1 MKTLLFIF
9 LLENSR
15 NDIPVLVFENTGK
28 AGPGECHA
36 LIIYVTLVLAL
47 FRLRWHNPKTE
58 STLIAFSNLF
68 SKTPDSK
75 RTQNESQNSLKTA
88 PKLLP

>member
-15 NDIPVLVFENTGK
+15 NDTPVLVFENTGK

-36 LIIYVTLVLAL
+36 LIIYCNS
-47 FRLRWHNPKTE
+47 WPY
-58 STLIAFSNLF
+58 S
-68 SKTPDSK
+68 DSAGTTRK
-75 RTQNESQNSLKTA
+75 QNQL
-88 PKLLP
+88 